1 MSMQKIDP
9 TSIYVQL
16 KPDLD
21 DENDWTGA
29 LEVNIL
35 YDKKSPLKRDG
46 FLHLKH
52 LTELVACTIAYMEEN
67 PEFYEKIGDFL
78 LSPENFE
85 DEEYSFD
92 DDVTPQIESIEGNV
106 VKLSFK
112 SGTKGNA

>member
-1 MSMQKIDP
+1 MSMRKIDP
-9 TSIYVQL
+9 TSFYVQL
-16 KPDLD
+16 KPELD
-21 DENDWTGA
+21 DEDDWTGA

-78 LSPENFE
+78 LSPENYE
-85 DEEYSFD
+85 DKDSYIE
-92 DDVTPQIESIEGNV
+92 DDVSPKIESVDGNV

-112 SGTKGNA
+112 TKTGGSA

>member
-9 TSIYVQL
+9 TSFYVQL

-21 DENDWTGA
+21 DEDDWTGA

-35 YDKKSPLKRDG
+35 YDRQSPLKLDG

-78 LSPENFE
+78 SSPENFE
-85 DEEYSFD
+85 DVEDYLEDEE
-92 DDVTPQIESIEGNV
+92 TPKIESIEGNV